1 MLASP
6 NLILT
11 GSHLLCALAITA
23 TQQCTSCLANPYSIR
38 GFTIVCLAAIS
49 TIFGMVFGVSIE
61 LWADQGAKAFWAPRE
76 LARPLTLWVS
86 LGASLFELM
95 GLKVQR
101 VENKRVDEFANMSD
115 EELEAYVNGDR
126 GLEH

>member
-1 MLASP
+1 
-6 NLILT
+6 
-11 GSHLLCALAITA
+11 
-23 TQQCTSCLANPYSIR
+23 
-38 GFTIVCLAAIS
+38 
-49 TIFGMVFGVSIE
+49 MVFGVSIE

>member
-1 MLASP
+1 
-6 NLILT
+6 
-11 GSHLLCALAITA
+11 
-23 TQQCTSCLANPYSIR
+23 
-38 GFTIVCLAAIS
+38 
-49 TIFGMVFGVSIE
+49 MVFGVSIE

-76 LARPLTLWVS
+76 LAHPLTLWVS

-126 GLEH
+126 GLEHQRAVTVIAETLLAGTMCCAAWRINKEAPCANS